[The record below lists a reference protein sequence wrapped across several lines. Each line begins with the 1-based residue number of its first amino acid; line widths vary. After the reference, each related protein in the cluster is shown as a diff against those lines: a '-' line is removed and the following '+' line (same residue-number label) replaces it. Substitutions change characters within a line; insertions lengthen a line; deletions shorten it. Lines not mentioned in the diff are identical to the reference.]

1 MSKKIGIVGSR
12 RRYSRDDFN
21 LVKNK
26 FLDYYEEGDIIVSGG
41 CKTGADRFAETIAR
55 DMGITIIIH
64 HANWDKNGKQ
74 AGFIR
79 NTKIADDSDWLIA
92 CVSSDR
98 KGGTEDT
105 IRKFEKLE
113 KTKWVKI

>member
-12 RRYSRDDFN
+12 RRYRREDFI
-21 LVKNK
+21 LIKNK
-26 FLDYYEEGDIIVSGG
+26 FIEYYEDGDIIVSGG
-41 CKTGADRFAETIAR
+41 CQTGADRFAETIAR
-55 DMGITIIIH
+55 DFGITIVIH
-64 HANWDKNGKQ
+64 HADWKNNGKT

-79 NTKIADDSDWLIA
+79 NTKIAEDSDILLA
-92 CVSSDR
+92 CVSEDR

-105 IRKFEKLE
+105 IKKFEKLG

>member
-1 MSKKIGIVGSR
+1 MNKKIGIVGSR
-12 RRYSRDDFN
+12 RRYSREDYILIKD
-21 LVKNK
+21 K
-26 FLDYYEEGDIIVSGG
+26 FLKYYEDGDIIVSGG

-55 DMGITIIIH
+55 DLGITIIIH
-64 HANWDKNGKQ
+64 HADWKNNGKT

-79 NTKIADDSDWLIA
+79 NTKIAEDSDILLA
-92 CVSSDR
+92 CVSEDR

-105 IRKFEKLE
+105 IKKYEKLG